1 MPPVSRNIVLL
12 LAALSAAGCTSKA
25 WSPKTY
31 SSNEALYTASKKRL
45 DRGKLDF
52 GLESLHEID
61 RYLTFLH
68 DNEQEVSGISLL
80 STIWTIALYVGE
92 VIRRQAPE
100 RQYEWVNIG
109 AELVP
114 AGFTTIKQA
123 GIGTS
128 RALRAKD
135 GEMCM
140 PSLAVLR
147 IILRGAKARSVDS
160 YARGALGLLG

>member
-1 MPPVSRNIVLL
+1 MPEANDSQTIPEATVASYLHDLQCLI
-12 LAALSAAGCTSKA
+12 
-25 WSPKTY
+25 
-31 SSNEALYTASKKRL
+31 SSTASPAGEYMLIDHL

-52 GLESLHEID
+52 GLESLQEID

-80 STIWTIALYVGE
+80 STIWAIAFYVGE

-109 AELVP
+109 ADLVP

-147 IILRGAKARSVDS
+147 IILRGAKARTIDS
-160 YARGALGLLG
+160 YARGAIGLLG